1 LNPVPQLLSEDAFGL
16 QETVPLPILCVMIA
30 YFPGMFSRKAPSLAL
45 RHEVLLFY
53 LLRRGEQINEMT
65 DGVSCVSDAAWWSL
79 QAHQARLSV
88 GRTSSRC

>member
-1 LNPVPQLLSEDAFGL
+1 
-16 QETVPLPILCVMIA
+16 VPLPIVCVTIA
-30 YFPGMFSRKAPSLAL
+30 SFPDMFPPKAPSLAL

-53 LLRRGEQINEMT
+53 LFRRGEQINEMT
-65 DGVSCVSDAAWWSL
+65 DGVSCVSRAAWWSL